1 MNGNMTLSNGNL
13 TIVSAVAINEA
24 GNIRATHGKISGK
37 WYWELRLDAGATTLF
52 AGIASKTYPITNAE
66 YAGTSSDAL
75 KIRAYYGNSGNRL
88 PENTSYG
95 TTISVGNIIGVAL
108 DLDSGTL
115 EFYKNGVSMGVSHTN
130 LKGLGE
136 VFPLFKSMGSTSRTI
151 TANFGATA
159 FATPIPSGFKA
170 YNDEVI
176 TRILI
181 FHKSLYKYFENGL
194 WKDISD
200 VVSEKDYFDYG
211 MNDISIL
218 PESAWSQLAG
228 EVEICYYTDNPE
240 TTEVSF
246 NIETR
251 PFTLEEEWED
261 KDIEVLYY
269 TDDPTATESVVT
281 IETDLFTLAEEWEDK
296 EIKIIEY
303 TDDPSIAESTITLE
317 TEPFT
322 LYDELGDNVDV
333 LYYTDDPS
341 KTSAELNYTSNYSPL
356 DELEG
361 DFDVFTWSDSNT
373 SKNVQIS
380 SIPSPQLVKQT
391 DDYYI
396 YGDLLAIVDKL
407 SSTNGTL
414 RYAVSFNEGSTW
426 EVCKF
431 GKWRTIDISS
441 LVTFKKSGMSHY
453 DISLITS
460 DALKNKG
467 NKIRFAYYI
476 EDNIHNSDPG
486 IEIDNVQLKID
497 AATDTAKFENL
508 AFYVLNTN
516 ATIQLSIDG
525 NKLLGV
531 LDDSDRGKV
540 QYRIFLNNKP
550 YYPTDGNFTP
560 LAPSPQDI
568 NINISERDLLFNQ
581 ENTLKVEFQDYW
593 GETDYWQTTFV
604 GSYSGL
610 MFMDETGE
618 YLSDTFGGILKYL
631 QFGEIYAG
639 QTTID
644 QKVVIKN
651 QLGYPVDEMLLTVNK
666 DVLPSG
672 VGVELSRQQA
682 PFLATDYITYG
693 LTKENETQEFYVR
706 ITSDIDAEPVSN
718 GIFELR
724 INAKKT

>member
-1 MNGNMTLSNGNL
+1 MTIVYVKTQGNNAESIAMFSRIRVKQNGVYL
-13 TIVSAVAINEA
+13 TINKESNLVGHNMNVRTNGLDEIFTGAVAI
-24 GNIRATHGKISGK
+24 
-37 WYWELRLDAGATTLF
+37 GAPYYEGT
-52 AGIASKTYPITNAE
+52 ASK
-66 YAGTSSDAL
+66 G
-75 KIRAYYGNSGNRL
+75 YYIFKFELEGSFTL
-88 PENTSYG
+88 EFTDWVNTSYG
-95 TTISVGNIIGVAL
+95 KAYSVYMSYDNINYAL
-108 DLDSGTL
+108 IANNNT
-115 EFYKNGVSMGVSHTN
+115 NGAG
-130 LKGLGE
+130 KI
-136 VFPLFKSMGSTSRTI
+136 FSTSALAAYTRLFVKDSI
-151 TANFGATA
+151 
-159 FATPIPSGFKA
+159 GFKTYLNGWVDIGA
-170 YNDEVI
+170 SLPSENVY
-176 TRILI
+176 
-181 FHKSLYKYFENGL
+181 KSQGIQK
-194 WKDISD
+194 
-200 VVSEKDYFDYG
+200 EK
-211 MNDISIL
+211 I
-218 PESAWSQLAG
+218 PEIPEPAWSQLAG
-228 EVEICYYTDNPE
+228 EIEFFCYTDNPS
-240 TTEVSF
+240 VSEISL
-246 NIETR
+246 NIETK
-251 PFTLEEEWED
+251 P
-261 KDIEVLYY
+261 
-269 TDDPTATESVVT
+269 
-281 IETDLFTLAEEWEDK
+281 FTLAEEWEDK

-303 TDDPSIAESTITLE
+303 TDDPSITESTITIE

-322 LYDELGDNVDV
+322 LYDELGDSVDV

-341 KTSAELNYTSNYSPL
+341 KTSTELNITANYSPL
-356 DELEG
+356 DEIEG
-361 DFDVFTWSDSNT
+361 DFDVVTWSDNNA
-373 SKNVQIS
+373 SKNVQMS

-391 DDYYI
+391 DDYYM
-396 YGDLLAIVDKL
+396 YGDLLSIVNKL
-407 SSTNGTL
+407 SSSNGTL

-441 LVTFKKSGMSHY
+441 LDTFKKSGMSQY
-453 DISLITS
+453 DISLINS
-460 DALKNKG
+460 VALKNKG

-486 IEIDNVQLKID
+486 IEIDNVQLRID
-497 AATDTAKFENL
+497 AATDTVKFENL

-516 ATIQLSIDG
+516 ATIQLSIAG

-560 LAPSPQDI
+560 FAPSPQDI

-644 QKVVIKN
+644 QKIVIKN

-672 VGVELSRQQA
+672 VGIELSRQQA